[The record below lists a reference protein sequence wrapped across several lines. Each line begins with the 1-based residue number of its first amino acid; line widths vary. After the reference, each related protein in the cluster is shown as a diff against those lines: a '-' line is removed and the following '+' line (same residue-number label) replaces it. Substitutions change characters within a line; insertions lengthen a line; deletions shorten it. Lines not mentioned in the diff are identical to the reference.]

1 MKNIGFVIYIVEVY
15 ITVLSALTNSKLV
28 IPCCIDLEWTNDLT
42 KKKSEYLCYQRYIK
56 LELKTNKLNVYFLGG
71 IQENNLSEFKI
82 MRFNYINYKSYVF
95 H

>member
-1 MKNIGFVIYIVEVY
+1 MLNPVGWVY

-56 LELKTNKLNVYFLGG
+56 LELKTNNRPLLKSKS
-71 IQENNLSEFKI
+71 NNKIFKVNEKHRI
-82 MRFNYINYKSYVF
+82 CNLYS
-95 H
+95 